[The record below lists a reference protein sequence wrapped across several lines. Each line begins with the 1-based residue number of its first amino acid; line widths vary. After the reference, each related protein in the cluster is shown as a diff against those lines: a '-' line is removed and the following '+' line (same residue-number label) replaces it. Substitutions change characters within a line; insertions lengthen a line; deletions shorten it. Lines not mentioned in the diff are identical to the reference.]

1 MTGGRPA
8 ALLLLLAVLVALT
21 GAGAAV
27 AVPRLAQVGGQGS
40 PDGPRFVE
48 LTVGSISPSTVTA
61 TTTDFTVRG
70 SLRNTGD
77 RTVTDLDVR
86 LERAPAVATAGDLS
100 TALRVTPEKFIST
113 GAFTRVDNR
122 LNPGESVDFTLDLP
136 TTGRRGSSLA
146 LTDPGVYPVL
156 VNVNGTPDF
165 GNTARLDTAHFLLP
179 VQGLP
184 AGTTGTAVTAAAP
197 PELTVLWPFAEPPR
211 LLPVAPGS
219 PALLT
224 DDGLATSLAPGG
236 RLSGLLSAATTATEA
251 SADLKGA
258 LRASLC
264 LALDPDLLATA
275 EAMAAPSGY
284 LVRTADG
291 GTTAGTGST
300 AAARWLDRLRS
311 AVTDT
316 CVVALPWGQADLN
329 ATARAQLTTQGQI
342 AVTGG
347 VAEVTRV
354 LGVDTVPGL
363 TWPGSGALTTT
374 TAGSLAGL
382 GQSTV
387 LLSADAVTGAAGIA
401 LSGTTRAVR
410 VPAGA
415 GTLGVALLD
424 PPASAALAAMGQDP
438 RATDAGPSTN
448 SRVSALQD
456 AIGALSWP
464 SLVRRSPD
472 AADAGA
478 PTSVLLAP
486 PQLWTADAAEAKAV
500 LSTVSG
506 LFSAGLAIP
515 RPLASLVSATG
526 AAPAAQL
533 VYPVRASA
541 SELPAQTTDLV
552 GRTAAQV
559 SDFGAATSVDV
570 QARVDPATLTGPLH
584 QDLVR
589 SLSTTTGAPP
599 AGGVADVLA
608 TLEAQVQLQTPGG
621 TYTLASESSPLLLV
635 VRNGLPV
642 AVDVRIS
649 VTGPPGLAVT
659 DIGVQRLPASSA
671 RQLMLPTSVGRTG
684 QFAVDVTLA
693 TAGGKSLGPATRVL
707 VRSTAYGTATAA
719 VTGAAGLLLLLLVG
733 RRLWHRFRGE
743 PDPADPRRVLL

>member
-8 ALLLLLAVLVALT
+8 ALLLLLAVLVTLV

-27 AVPRLAQVGGQGS
+27 AGPQVAQAGGQGS

-48 LTVGSISPSTVTA
+48 LAVGSITPSTVTA
-61 TTTDFTVRG
+61 TTTNLTVRG

-86 LERAPAVATAGDLS
+86 LERAPAVATANDLS

-113 GAFTRVDNR
+113 GAFTRVANR
-122 LNPGESVDFTLDLP
+122 LNPGEAVDFTLDLP

-146 LTDPGVYPVL
+146 LIDPGVYPVL

-184 AGTTGTAVTAAAP
+184 AGTPGSVVTAAAP

-219 PALLT
+219 PALLA

-251 SADLKGA
+251 SADPKGA

-275 EAMAAPSGY
+275 EAMTAPSGY

-300 AAARWLDRLRS
+300 AAARWLGRLRS
-311 AVTDT
+311 AVADT

-329 ATARAQLTTQGQI
+329 ATARAQLTTQEQI
-342 AVTGG
+342 AVAGG

-354 LGVDTVPGL
+354 LGVDTLPGL

-374 TAGSLAGL
+374 TAGRLQGL

-387 LLSADAVTGAAGIA
+387 LLAADAVTGVDGVA
-401 LSGTTRAVR
+401 LPGTTRAVR

-415 GTLGVALLD
+415 GPLGVALLD
-424 PPASAALAAMGQDP
+424 PPASAALAATGQSP
-438 RATDAGPSTN
+438 RATGPGPSTAGRTN
-448 SRVSALQD
+448 ALQD
-456 AIGALSWP
+456 AIGAMSWP

-472 AADAGA
+472 AAGAGA
-478 PTSVLLAP
+478 PTSVVLAP
-486 PQLWTADAAEAKAV
+486 PQQWTADAAEAETV
-500 LSTVSG
+500 LSTVGG
-506 LFSAGLAIP
+506 LFSAGLATP
-515 RPLASLVSATG
+515 RPLASLATATA

-533 VYPVRASA
+533 AYPVRASA

-559 SDFGAATSVDV
+559 IDFGAATSVDV
-570 QARVDPATLTGPLH
+570 QARVDPATLTNPLH

-589 SLSTTTGAPP
+589 SLSTATGAPP
-599 AGGVADVLA
+599 AGEVADVLA
-608 TLEAQVQLQTPGG
+608 ELEALVQLQTPGG

-659 DIGVQRLPASSA
+659 DIGVQQLPASSA

-684 QFAVDVTLA
+684 QFAVDVTLT
-693 TAGGKSLGPATRVL
+693 TAGGSSLGPATRVL

-743 PDPADPRRVLL
+743 PDPADPRRVLP

>member
-8 ALLLLLAVLVALT
+8 ALLLLLAVLVTLA

-27 AVPRLAQVGGQGS
+27 AVPRGAQAAGQGP

-61 TTTDFTVRG
+61 ATTDLTVRG

-86 LERAPAVATAGDLS
+86 LERAPAVATATDLS
-100 TALRVTPEKFIST
+100 TALRVTPEKFTST
-113 GAFTRVDNR
+113 GAFTRVDDR
-122 LNPGESVDFTLDLP
+122 LNPGETVEFTLDLP
-136 TTGRRGSSLA
+136 TTGRRGASLA

-184 AGTTGTAVTAAAP
+184 AGTTGTPATATAP
-197 PELTVLWPFAEPPR
+197 PELTVLWPFAEAPR

-219 PALLT
+219 PALLA

-236 RLSGLLSAATTATEA
+236 RLSGLLSAATAATEV
-251 SADLKGA
+251 SADPRGT
-258 LRASLC
+258 LRSSLC
-264 LALDPDLLATA
+264 LAVDPDLLATV
-275 EAMAAPSGY
+275 EAMTAPSGY
-284 LVRTADG
+284 LVRTSAG
-291 GTTAGTGST
+291 GTTAGTGSD
-300 AAARWLDRLRS
+300 AAAGWLSRLRT

-329 ATARAQLTTQGQI
+329 ATARAQLNTQERI
-342 AVTGG
+342 AVAGG

-363 TWPGSGALTTT
+363 TWPGSGALTNA
-374 TAGSLAGL
+374 TAGSLKGL

-387 LLSADAVTGAAGIA
+387 LLAADAVTGVDGVA
-401 LSGTTRAVR
+401 LPATTRAVR

-415 GTLGVALLD
+415 GTLGAALLD
-424 PPASAALAAMGQDP
+424 PPASAALAAMGQNP
-438 RATDAGPSTN
+438 RATDAGPSTTG
-448 SRVSALQD
+448 RKSALQD

-464 SLVRRSPD
+464 SLVSRSPN
-472 AADAGA
+472 AAGA
-478 PTSVLLAP
+478 GVPASVVIAP
-486 PQLWTADAAEAKAV
+486 PQLWTADAAEATAV
-500 LSTVSG
+500 LSTVGG
-506 LFSAGLAIP
+506 LFSAGLANP

-526 AAPAAQL
+526 AAPAAHL
-533 VYPVRASA
+533 GYPVRASA
-541 SELPAQTTDLV
+541 SELPAQTTDEV
-552 GRTAAQV
+552 GRVAARV

-570 QARVDPATLTGPLH
+570 QARVDPATLTDPLH

-589 SLSTTTGAPP
+589 SLSTAAGAPP
-599 AGGVADVLA
+599 AGEVADVLA
-608 TLEAQVQLQTPGG
+608 RLEAQVQLQTPGG

-642 AVDVRIS
+642 AVSVRIS

-659 DIGVQRLPASSA
+659 DIGVQQLPASSA

-684 QFAVDVTLA
+684 QFAVDVTLT
-693 TAGGKSLGPATRVL
+693 TAGGGSLGPATRVL

-743 PDPADPRRVLL
+743 PDPADTRRVQP